1 MAKNRIKELRNSA
14 NPKITLKELS
24 EKLKEK
30 GLSFTDSQ
38 LSKFENG
45 TSTPRNDDIWE
56 ALAQI
61 FNTDKLYVMGFLDIK
76 SPSNPKLQLAEID
89 REIQEIEEILKNK
102 PKEYD
107 KEILEENKKELLS
120 FRNTVIRAEKNI
132 DKLMALKIKSDK
144 LENDKFKLNNESVE
158 FILMHLKPE
167 NCDTWIKMGYAL
179 LDSQKLKETRDDRA
193 ET

>member
-45 TSTPRNDDIWE
+45 TSTPRNEEIWG
-56 ALAQI
+56 ALAEI
-61 FNTDKLYVMGFLDIK
+61 FNTDKLCVMGFSDIK
-76 SPSNPKLQLAEID
+76 PPSNPKHQLAEID
-89 REIQEIEEILKNK
+89 REIQEIEEILKNN
-102 PKEYD
+102 PKEDD

-120 FRNTVIRAEKNI
+120 FRSTIMRAEKNTERFI
-132 DKLMALKIKSDK
+132 ALQR
-144 LENDKFKLNNESVE
+144 ENSKLNNDIFELDNKASK
-158 FILMHLKPE
+158 FILGQLDFENRKIWLK
-167 NCDTWIKMGYAL
+167 IGYAL
-179 LDSQKLKETRDDRA
+179 LDSQKLKEASSDKG
-193 ET
+193 EL